1 MKIDTIKN
9 IPQWAIS
16 YIVYLDDS
24 GLDEADKKMVDDF
37 VIALAN
43 DGWTLEYPINGTE
56 NTFCRFPAFGDA
68 CATVD
73 FEIYHD

>member
-16 YIVYLDDS
+16 YIVNLDDS

-43 DGWTLEYPINGTE
+43 DGWILEYPINGTE
-56 NTFCRFPAFGDA
+56 NTFCSFPAFGDA
-68 CATVD
+68 CATID